1 MSLNFPAKPFSSS
14 QHRTTAPPYV
24 LHDVIYFVGCEIAPR
39 QRNFG
44 RVWLFGQLG
53 LVLDSPIP
61 ATLSMGLARAKVPT
75 RRRSSLC
82 SSLHHYHQFK
92 SRKSANVVVSRKI
105 FRQLS
110 VSLKYF
116 LPCFYFS
123 KKSDSEKCCEIYQ
136 LRMDTPV
143 SFTKGGQ
150 IPKTFFK
157 KFEIVFR
164 RSRKNSFI
172 QFLLVDLNFS
182 NNNKIF

>member
-1 MSLNFPAKPFSSS
+1 MVFRRKYFKLCEINLMRFLAFFFKKISEVFSLLVFFVYVFWWLKKELSSAETEDLGWAEIYMSLNFPAKPFSSS

-44 RVWLFGQLG
+44 RVWLFGQLR
-53 LVLDSPIP
+53 LLLASPIP

-110 VSLKYF
+110 VS
-116 LPCFYFS
+116 
-123 KKSDSEKCCEIYQ
+123 
-136 LRMDTPV
+136 
-143 SFTKGGQ
+143 
-150 IPKTFFK
+150 
-157 KFEIVFR
+157 
-164 RSRKNSFI
+164 
-172 QFLLVDLNFS
+172 
-182 NNNKIF
+182 